1 MDKRKI
7 FDKSIYC
14 LYEMYNDNLDSLINI
29 NKKSSN
35 FKEFKDE
42 LKDYC
47 NKKLKSSSNNVV
59 SAAKSL
65 NNFIEYEGKTIR
77 ELSKNKETTIETL
90 KYLYLFLNND
100 LPDYIPTDLFI
111 DLYFLFLQIE
121 DKYKPLKEKNVEAK
135 SRRWQSGMHP
145 NIIKARKKNKTRLI
159 KILIEK
165 INDYSQNNIYSFPKN
180 ISYEKKYKMVE
191 KWWDDY
197 KFQIRMAARSP
208 YELNR
213 YLNNSLSE
221 QTMELLHR
229 AKEKG
234 IPFFATPYYLS
245 LLYANEGD
253 YFNDEAVRSY
263 VIYSEHLVNVFGKIK
278 AWEREDQVEEGK
290 PNAAGWIVPA
300 GGNVHRRYPE
310 VAILIPDTI
319 GRSCGGLCAV
329 CQRMYDFQSKRLN
342 FNHAKLKPTESW
354 DKKLKNIMGY
364 FENDPELKDILITG
378 GDALMSQND
387 SLKKIL
393 YAVLEMAKKKRKANK
408 NRPKDKQY
416 AEIKRVRLGTRL
428 PVYLP
433 MRIDKELIEILT
445 KFKQEASKEGINQF
459 VIQTHFE
466 SPLEVTPD
474 SKRAI
479 NMLNKAGWTV
489 TNQLV
494 FTVAASRKGHT
505 AKLRRVL
512 NKIGVICYYTFSVK
526 GFDENY
532 ELYAPLSRSI
542 QESIEEKSVGKLT
555 DSQTKELLEAI
566 NNADNKKIALN
577 NFLDK
582 HKLPF
587 VATDRNVLNIPGI
600 GKSMTFENIGITP
613 SGKRIFK
620 FDYDH
625 TRKHSPII
633 EKIPNVYITENKSI
647 ANYLRDLTKMGEDV
661 NQNSGLWNYRFGNTE
676 PCFGLFEYD

>member
-14 LYEMYNDNLDSLINI
+14 LYEMYNDNLDSLINM
-29 NKKSSN
+29 NNKSSN
-35 FKEFKDE
+35 YNEFIDE
-42 LKDYC
+42 LRVYC
-47 NKKLKSSSNNVV
+47 NQKLKSSSKNVKN
-59 SAAKSL
+59 AAKSL
-65 NNFIEYEGKTIR
+65 NNFLENEGNTIR
-77 ELSKNKETTIETL
+77 ELSKDKEIKIETFH
-90 KYLYLFLNND
+90 YLYLFLNED

-111 DLYFLFLQIE
+111 DLYFLFLQLE
-121 DKYKPLKEKNVEAK
+121 DKYKPLRESNVEGK
-135 SRRWQSGMHP
+135 SRRWKSGMHP
-145 NIIKARKKNKTRLI
+145 SITKARKKNKDRMI

-165 INDYSQNNIYSFPKN
+165 INNYSQNNQYCFPEG
-180 ISYEKKYKMVE
+180 ISYKKKIKMVE
-191 KWWDDY
+191 KWWNDY
-197 KFQIRMAARSP
+197 RFQINMAARSP
-208 YELNR
+208 FELNK
-213 YLNNSLSE
+213 YLNNSLSDK
-221 QTMELLHR
+221 TMELLQR

-245 LLYANEGD
+245 LLYADEGE
-253 YFNDEAVRSY
+253 YFNDEAIRCY
-263 VIYSEHLVNVFGKIK
+263 VIYSEHLVNVFGNIN

-290 PNAAGWIVPA
+290 PNAAGWIIPA

-342 FNHAKLKPTESW
+342 FNHDKLIPSESW
-354 DKKLKNIMGY
+354 PQKLTKIMDY

-378 GDALMSQND
+378 GDALMSQNA

-393 YAVLEMAKKKRKANK
+393 YAVLDMAKRKINNNK
-408 NRPKDKQY
+408 NRPKNKQY

-433 MRIDKELIEILT
+433 MRIDKELIEILSN
-445 KFKQEASKEGINQF
+445 FKDEASKYGINQF

-474 SKRAI
+474 SKKAI
-479 NMLNKAGWTV
+479 NLLNKTGWTV

-494 FTVAASRKGHT
+494 FTVPASRKGHT
-505 AKLRRVL
+505 AKLRKVL

-555 DSQTKELLEAI
+555 DSQTKELLDVI

-625 TRKHSPII
+625 TRKHSPIT
-633 EKIPNVYITENKSI
+633 EKIPFVYIVENKSI
-647 ANYLRDLTKMGEDV
+647 ANYLRDLTKLGETV
-661 NQNSGLWNYRFGNTE
+661 NQNAALWNYRFGTTE
-676 PCFGLFEYD
+676 PCFGLFEYY